1 MSTISSSTP
10 PLRTTAGAASAPSA
24 TAAQGGPASSVQGA
38 TAVRPDVQISS
49 LASRLNKAESGSG
62 IADPA
67 LSHDQLGDMV
77 RRNIAAVN
85 YPLTEENKARMARE
99 VPVPA
104 DPSALASAAAA
115 NAFVNDLKGP
125 NPFAGLSREQL
136 STIANDDSGT
146 FTTNER
152 YAAYRQSY
160 DEEQQWRTQAVAQAM
175 AEYHASGKLTNFFES
190 VLDHFTTLPRA
201 EQALYPADYATDLQ
215 QKIDLD
221 FNYFT
226 HTPGGQATLG
236 GLSKATDEQSRIDVA
251 GLVRWPRIQS

>member
-10 PLRTTAGAASAPSA
+10 PLRPTVGTASAPAA
-24 TAAQGGPASSVQGA
+24 TPGSGGPASPVQA
-38 TAVRPDVQISS
+38 ASAVHPEVQISS
-49 LASRLNKAESGSG
+49 LASRLNKAESGSS
-62 IADPA
+62 IAEPG
-67 LSHDQLGDMV
+67 LSRDQLGDV
-77 RRNIAAVN
+77 VWRNIAAVN

-99 VPVPA
+99 VPAPA
-104 DPSALASAAAA
+104 DASALASAAAA

-175 AEYHASGKLTNFFES
+175 AEYHATGKLTDFFDS
-190 VLDHFTTLPRA
+190 VLDHFNTLPRA

-215 QKIDLD
+215 QKIELD

-226 HTPGGQATLG
+226 NTPGGQG
-236 GLSKATDEQSRIDVA
+236 GGHAKSGIDVA
-251 GLVRWPRIQS
+251 GLVRWPAMR

>member
-10 PLRTTAGAASAPSA
+10 PLRTSAGTASAPAA
-24 TAAQGGPASSVQGA
+24 TAANGGPATSVQA
-38 TAVRPDVQISS
+38 AAAVRPEVQISS
-49 LASRLNKAESGSG
+49 LASRLNKAESGSS

-67 LSHDQLGDMV
+67 LSHDQLGDKV
-77 RRNIAAVN
+77 RQNIAAVT
-85 YPLTEENKARMARE
+85 YTLTEENKARMARE
-99 VPVPA
+99 VPAPA
-104 DPSALASAAAA
+104 DASALASAAAA
-115 NAFVNDLKGP
+115 NAFVNDLTGP

-152 YAAYRQSY
+152 YAAYRQAY
-160 DEEQQWRTQAVAQAM
+160 EEEQQWRTHVLAEAM

-190 VLDHFTTLPRA
+190 VLDHFNTLPRA

-226 HTPGGQATLG
+226 NTPGGQAG
-236 GLSKATDEQSRIDVA
+236 GHAQSGIDVA
-251 GLVRWPRIQS
+251 GLVKWPAMR

>member
-1 MSTISSSTP
+1 MSTIPSSTP
-10 PLRTTAGAASAPSA
+10 PLRTTAATASAPSA
-24 TAAQGGPASSVQGA
+24 TTANGGAASSVPAA

-49 LASRLNKAESGSG
+49 LASRLNKAENGSSV
-62 IADPA
+62 ADPT
-67 LSHDQLGDMV
+67 LSRDQLGDKV
-77 RRNIAAVN
+77 RQNIAVVT
-85 YPLTEENKARMARE
+85 YTLTEENKARMARE

-104 DPSALASAAAA
+104 DASALASAAA

-136 STIANDDSGT
+136 ATIANDDSGT

-152 YAAYRQSY
+152 YAAHRQAY
-160 DEEQQWRTQAVAQAM
+160 DEEQQWRSQVVAQAM
-175 AEYHASGKLTNFFES
+175 AEYHASGKLTNFFEA
-190 VLDHFTTLPRA
+190 VLDHFNTLPRT

-226 HTPGGQATLG
+226 NTPGEQG
-236 GLSKATDEQSRIDVA
+236 GGHAQSGIDVA
-251 GLVRWPRIQS
+251 GLVKWPTMR